1 MSSRDWLFRV
11 AASRQPRMVSRI
23 AWAALTLTAGSVN
36 ADREVQRRADP
47 KVQRS

>member
-1 MSSRDWLFRV
+1 ML
-11 AASRQPRMVSRI
+11 AAACKI
-23 AWAALTLTAGSVN
+23 ALIRTTAPAALLPQPARADKSVN